1 MNSRVKCI
9 DELELEDKR
18 VFLRVDFN
26 CPLKDGVVTDD
37 TRIRMALPTIKY
49 ALEHGARLIIASH
62 LGRPKGQVNM
72 DYSLAPVG
80 ERLAELLNM
89 EIPLADDCI
98 GDSARKLAMDL
109 RPGNILMLEN
119 LRFHSEETKNEEGF
133 AKKLAQLADVFV
145 NDAFGASH
153 RAHASIVGVPLFT
166 EERAAGFLL
175 RNELNYLGSLL
186 DNPARPF
193 VAVLG
198 GAKVKDKIPVIEN
211 LLDHVDTLLIGGG
224 MAFTFLNNEGAAI
237 GASMFE
243 RECTDACSRA
253 IKGAKAR
260 KVKLLLPSD
269 IVAAAEISD
278 EAVADVYPA
287 TKIPDDLMG
296 LDIGPQTCRQFA
308 DEIME
313 AGTVFWNGPM
323 GVFET
328 DKFATGTFAIAEAM
342 AKTEAV
348 TVIGG
353 GDSVAAVNKAGV
365 ADTISHISTGGG
377 ASLELL
383 EGKQLPGLVALI
395 DPKKVAEYL
404 S

>member
-1 MNSRVKCI
+1 MNSRVKSI

-37 TRIRMALPTIKY
+37 TRIRMALPTIRY

-80 ERLAELLNM
+80 ERLAELLDM

-119 LRFHSEETKNEEGF
+119 LRFHSEETKNDEGF

-224 MAFTFLNNEGAAI
+224 MAFTFLNNEGASI

-243 RECTDACSRA
+243 RECTDACARA
-253 IKGAKAR
+253 LKGAKAR
-260 KVKLLLPSD
+260 KVKLLLPAD

-278 EAVADVYPA
+278 EAAADVYPA

-308 DEIME
+308 DEIMG

-328 DKFATGTFAIAEAM
+328 DQFATGTFAVAEAM

>member
-1 MNSRVKCI
+1 MSSRVKGI
-9 DELELEDKR
+9 DELVLEDKR
-18 VFLRVDFN
+18 VFMRVDFN
-26 CPLKDGVVTDD
+26 CPIKDGKVTDD
-37 TRIRMALPTIKY
+37 TRIRRALPTIKY
-49 ALEHGARLIIASH
+49 ALEHGARLILASH
-62 LGRPKGQVNM
+62 LGRPKGEVNM
-72 DYSLAPVG
+72 DYSLMPVG
-80 ERLAELLNM
+80 ERLAELLDM

-98 GDSARKLAMDL
+98 GDSAKKLAMDL
-109 RPGNILMLEN
+109 RPGHILMLEN
-119 LRFHSEETKNEEGF
+119 LRFHKEETKNDENF
-133 AKKLAQLADVFV
+133 AKKLASMADIFV

-175 RNELNYLGSLL
+175 KNELEYLGSLL

-211 LLDHVDTLLIGGG
+211 LLDHVDAILIGGG
-224 MAFTFLNNEGAAI
+224 MAFTFLNNEGASI
-237 GASMFE
+237 GASLFE
-243 RECTDACSRA
+243 RECTDACARA
-253 IKGAKAR
+253 IKGANAR
-260 KVKLLLPSD
+260 KVKLLLPAD
-269 IVAAAEISD
+269 IVAATEISD
-278 EAVADVYPA
+278 EVDSDVYPA
-287 TKIPDDLMG
+287 TKIPDDQMG
-296 LDIGPQTCRQFA
+296 LDIGPQTRRQFA
-308 DEIME
+308 DEIKE

-328 DKFATGTFAIAEAM
+328 DQFAEGTFAIAKAM
-342 AKTEAV
+342 AETEAV

-353 GDSVAAVNKAGV
+353 GDSVAAVNKAGL

-383 EGKQLPGLVALI
+383 EGKQLPGLVALV
-395 DPKKVAEYL
+395 DPKKVAEFL